1 MVPDALRRRGLRGAL
16 RGPGA
21 PGAADGCAGGGHGDA
36 RAQRRRLEPRRPRGL
51 HERLCTRLP
60 HELRVGRPRAVRLAE
75 ALRPLPGDLLRA
87 REDARFADVRGSAR
101 PATGARPRL
110 LHRALQAGAR
120 RLDHGERAVHTGAG
134 KAWGPLVH
142 PARPYVERSEAVT
155 RILRLCSLLGCA
167 LLPAA
172 CQPGGDPT
180 IALEGATL
188 IDGSG
193 GAPMH
198 DALIIVK
205 NGHIETVARVSE
217 ARVPRGAQEI
227 SLVGKTIIPGL
238 IDAHAH
244 VERWAVQRYVVWG
257 VTTVRDLGAT
267 STDSAIALRN
277 DLNLGAVLGPRMFT
291 SGAMI
296 DGAPPTYA
304 AATAVRT
311 RDEARR
317 AVDQRA
323 VVGADC
329 VKIYTKLTPDLL
341 APLLDEAAT
350 LRLPVAAHL
359 GKIDALTAARA
370 GVASLEHMA
379 GGGQAAAPSPGAYFR
394 AHDQFLRGW
403 TLEEGGWSTLDS
415 AAVARVARTLA
426 ATHVAIVPTLVLH
439 EMMSRLD
446 NPTLLSRPGMED
458 VPAAATSVRDVQGL
472 QRRAGWRAPELKAF
486 RRSRA
491 RQDQFVREFKRAGG
505 LIAAGSDAANQLLV
519 PGLSL
524 HEELSL
530 LVGAGLTPLEAL
542 TAATRKG
549 AELMHADS
557 LGRIAPGK
565 VADLVVLDADPAADI
580 GATRRIAWVMIRGRM
595 IPPDSLR
602 RTWAH

>member
-1 MVPDALRRRGLRGAL
+1 MVPDALRRRGLRGAP
-16 RGPGA
+16 RG

-110 LHRALQAGAR
+110 LHRALQADAR

-341 APLLDEAAT
+341 APLLDEAGT
-350 LRLPVAAHL
+350 LRLAVAAHL
-359 GKIDALTAARA
+359 GKIDALAAARA
-370 GVASLEHMA
+370 GVASIEHMS
-379 GGGQAAAPSPGAYFR
+379 GVVEAASPNPASYYR
-394 AHDQFLRGW
+394 AHDRFLAGW
-403 TLEEGGWSTLDS
+403 TMEETGWGRLDS
-415 AAVARVARTLA
+415 GAIARTARVLARSR
-426 ATHVAIVPTLVLH
+426 VAIVPTLVQH
-439 EMMSRLD
+439 EMLSRLND
-446 NPTLLSRPGMED
+446 PTLLTRPTMAD
-458 VPAAATSVRDVQGL
+458 VPRWAASVRDVAGL
-472 QRRAGWRAPELKAF
+472 LKRSGWRPADFAAF
-486 RRSRA
+486 RRGRA

-505 LIAAGSDAANQLLV
+505 LIAAGSDAASPLLV
-519 PGLSL
+519 PGAAL
-524 HEELSL
+524 HDELEL
-530 LVGAGLTPLEAL
+530 LVSAGLTPLEAIG
-542 TAATRKG
+542 AATRQ
-549 AELMHADS
+549 AAQLLRADS
-557 LGRIAPGK
+557 LGLLAPGK
-565 VADLVVLDADPAADI
+565 VADLVVLNGNPATDI
-580 GATRRIAWVMIRGRM
+580 AATRDIAWVMTRGR
-595 IPPDSLR
+595 IVYPDSVR
-602 RTWAH
+602 RGWPK

>member
-1 MVPDALRRRGLRGAL
+1 M
-16 RGPGA
+16 
-21 PGAADGCAGGGHGDA
+21 
-36 RAQRRRLEPRRPRGL
+36 
-51 HERLCTRLP
+51 
-60 HELRVGRPRAVRLAE
+60 
-75 ALRPLPGDLLRA
+75 
-87 REDARFADVRGSAR
+87 
-101 PATGARPRL
+101 
-110 LHRALQAGAR
+110 
-120 RLDHGERAVHTGAG
+120 
-134 KAWGPLVH
+134 
-142 PARPYVERSEAVT
+142 T

-379 GGGQAAAPSPGAYFR
+379 GVVQAATPSPGAYFR

-472 QRRAGWRAPELKAF
+472 LRRAGWRAPELKAF

>member
-21 PGAADGCAGGGHGDA
+21 PRGPGAADGCAGGGHGDA

-296 DGAPPTYA
+296 DGAPPTYP

-329 VKIYTKLTPDLL
+329 VRSEEHTSELQSLAYLVCRLLLEKKKL
-341 APLLDEAAT
+341 
-350 LRLPVAAHL
+350 
-359 GKIDALTAARA
+359 LTAAGRLASHAVDVDARTILHRHDSGPSSGCA
-370 GVASLEHMA
+370 GVI
-379 GGGQAAAPSPGAYFR
+379 AY
-394 AHDQFLRGW
+394 Q
-403 TLEEGGWSTLDS
+403 
-415 AAVARVARTLA
+415 
-426 ATHVAIVPTLVLH
+426 P
-439 EMMSRLD
+439 
-446 NPTLLSRPGMED
+446 
-458 VPAAATSVRDVQGL
+458 
-472 QRRAGWRAPELKAF
+472 
-486 RRSRA
+486 
-491 RQDQFVREFKRAGG
+491 
-505 LIAAGSDAANQLLV
+505 
-519 PGLSL
+519 
-524 HEELSL
+524 
-530 LVGAGLTPLEAL
+530 
-542 TAATRKG
+542 
-549 AELMHADS
+549 
-557 LGRIAPGK
+557 
-565 VADLVVLDADPAADI
+565 
-580 GATRRIAWVMIRGRM
+580 
-595 IPPDSLR
+595 
-602 RTWAH
+602 